1 MAIDVL
7 DVPRARRA
15 CGRQHVRDR
24 DQGESAEATR
34 RVDLGVDPA
43 AQDSQRG
50 PPIPLYR
57 AVGDGPCRNRTYNLE
72 LYAMLSAVRG

>member
-1 MAIDVL
+1 MAMDVL

-43 AQDSQRG
+43 AW
-50 PPIPLYR
+50 IPSVAHR
-57 AVGDGPCRNRTYNLE
+57 FRSTERSAMGRVGIEPTTLRLRVSC
-72 LYAMLSAVRG
+72 SAN